1 MILIIFGHVIYRVYD
16 RSYDHFKSWI
26 FDLQTIWLGS
36 NHVGVGLFWQVFR
49 GVLVQKLVDLGV
61 RQSVPDFGITD
72 NQHLSRGLFCVT
84 RVPLMLKSHLKIY
97 DIHYRWTQLFKVLY
111 FLLCFWNL
119 WLNFSLENQ
128 LRTSVNPINFNFNME
143 IERRTW

>member
-26 FDLQTIWLGS
+26 FDLQTIRLGS

-111 FLLCFWNL
+111 FLLCF
-119 WLNFSLENQ
+119 
-128 LRTSVNPINFNFNME
+128 
-143 IERRTW
+143 